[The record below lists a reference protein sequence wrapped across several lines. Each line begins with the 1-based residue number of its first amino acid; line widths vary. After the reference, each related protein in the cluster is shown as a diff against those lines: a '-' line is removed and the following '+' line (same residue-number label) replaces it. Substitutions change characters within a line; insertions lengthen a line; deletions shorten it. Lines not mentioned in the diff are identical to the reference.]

1 MEHID
6 LDVNSYRT
14 CELLDFFG
22 LHGGA
27 SEQDLVESYRRKRTQ
42 CEEIYDRSQRVAFET
57 FLNDAFDLVREKL
70 VKRPPPVE
78 LPKRTNANSPPTES
92 LQSEFLLTIDST
104 FRKNK
109 DSSTSTD
116 FVIDL
121 PMIFDRVT
129 QLELV
134 ATEIPL
140 TSYNFASS
148 KDNHQF
154 TISLYEDDT
163 DEAFETHTITIP
175 DGAWYSTELIDYMSE
190 VLSEGNL
197 AYFVFNIDD
206 QSGHSMFRFKTD
218 DELTDDDIS
227 SGRSFNRYKVANVST
242 EVEFEESCLF
252 VFGFLESD
260 VSDII
265 TSESTFDYAVYTYTG
280 VLESTSIFG
289 VTFDDYYYIYMNDF
303 VNNSMS
309 HQIIGIQDEGY
320 IGNNIIGRVEIN
332 SSAFNRN
339 IGSSSYVVRKYP
351 GQVRIRKLHVKILDK
366 DGETID
372 NGYSNTVLLLRVTCE
387 QSSQKYEQ
395 IV

>member
-6 LDVNSYRT
+6 LDVNSYQT

-42 CEEIYDRSQRVAFET
+42 CEDIYDRSQRVAFET
-57 FLNDAFDLVREKL
+57 FLNDAFDLVRGKL

-163 DEAFETHTITIP
+163 DEAFETYTITIP
-175 DGAWYSTELIDYMSE
+175 DGAWYSTELVEYMSD
-190 VLSEGNL
+190 VFSEGDL
-197 AYFVFNIDD
+197 AYFIFNIDD
-206 QSGHSMFRFKTD
+206 QSGHSILRFKTD

-227 SGRSFNRYKVANVST
+227 SSRSFNRYKVANVST
-242 EVEFEESCLF
+242 EVEFEKSCLF

-265 TSESTFDYAVYTYTG
+265 TSESTLDYAISTYTG